1 MNLPIEFEEKMQ
13 DLLGGEYNDYLK
25 CYEEPRHYGLRVNTS
40 KISID
45 RFLEIAPWPLRP
57 IPWIENGFY
66 YDGEKYQPAK
76 HPYYFAGLYYLQEPS
91 AMTPA
96 NRLPIEAGDRV
107 LDVCAA
113 PGGKATELGA
123 KLNGSG
129 VLIAND
135 LSNSRARGLLKN
147 IELFGIGNVLV
158 LSEEPGKLVNYF
170 PEYFDKIL
178 IDAPCSGEG
187 MFRKDRKMVKAWEE
201 HGPEFFVK
209 IQRSIITQAAQMLKP
224 GGMLLYSTCT
234 FSPEEN
240 EQTIEFLLQ
249 EYPQFKICDIKGYEG
264 FSDGIL
270 KASLSGNEQLK
281 KTIRIFPHKMEGEGH
296 FIALLKKEEEA
307 VSENL
312 KEKEKNNRNKNEKE
326 KRLPDELTEFLKNVK
341 RKFDSSR
348 IDMRGEN
355 VYYMPEGLPKL
366 NGVRFLRSGLL
377 LGELKK
383 RRFEPSQALAMN
395 LKKEEYENVLDF
407 SVDGAKL
414 NGSGVLIANDLSN
427 SRARGLLKNIEL
439 FGIGNVL
446 VLSEE
451 PGKLVNYFPEYFDKI
466 LIDAPCSGEGMFRKD
481 RKMVKA
487 WEEHGPEFF
496 VKIQRSIITQAA
508 QMLKPGG
515 MLLYS
520 TCTFSPEENEQ
531 TIEFLLQEYPQFK
544 ICDIKGYEGFSDG
557 ILKASLSGNEQLKKT
572 IRIFPHKME
581 GEGHFIALLKKE
593 EEAVSENLK
602 EKEKNNRN
610 KNEKEKRLPDELTEF
625 LKNVKRKFDSSR
637 IDMRGE
643 NVYYMPEGLPKLN
656 GVRFLRSG
664 LLLGEL
670 KKRRFEPSQAL
681 AMNLKKEEYENV
693 LDFSVDDER
702 IIKYLKGE
710 TLEVED
716 LVSSKE
722 KGWYLVCVDGYPL
735 GFGKLSGQM
744 LKNKYLP
751 GWRWQ
756 SS

>member
-355 VYYMPEGLPKL
+355 VYYMPE
-366 NGVRFLRSGLL
+366 
-377 LGELKK
+377 
-383 RRFEPSQALAMN
+383 
-395 LKKEEYENVLDF
+395 D
-407 SVDGAKL
+407 
-414 NGSGVLIANDLSN
+414 
-427 SRARGLLKNIEL
+427 
-439 FGIGNVL
+439 
-446 VLSEE
+446 
-451 PGKLVNYFPEYFDKI
+451 
-466 LIDAPCSGEGMFRKD
+466 
-481 RKMVKA
+481 
-487 WEEHGPEFF
+487 
-496 VKIQRSIITQAA
+496 
-508 QMLKPGG
+508 
-515 MLLYS
+515 
-520 TCTFSPEENEQ
+520 
-531 TIEFLLQEYPQFK
+531 
-544 ICDIKGYEGFSDG
+544 
-557 ILKASLSGNEQLKKT
+557 
-572 IRIFPHKME
+572 
-581 GEGHFIALLKKE
+581 
-593 EEAVSENLK
+593 
-602 EKEKNNRN
+602 
-610 KNEKEKRLPDELTEF
+610 
-625 LKNVKRKFDSSR
+625 
-637 IDMRGE
+637 
-643 NVYYMPEGLPKLN
+643 LPKLN